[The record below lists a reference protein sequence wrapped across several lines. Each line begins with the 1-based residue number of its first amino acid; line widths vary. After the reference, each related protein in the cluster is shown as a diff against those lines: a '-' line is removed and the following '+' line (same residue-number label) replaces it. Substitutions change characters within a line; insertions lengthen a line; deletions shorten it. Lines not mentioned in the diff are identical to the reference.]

1 MFVLLVINAAIYVHY
16 INGVIRDASRCDSF
30 LSLRILKEFK
40 SVYIRVT
47 SFTENSPCHRKQITA
62 TKRRSARAG
71 RTFTFTRYCD
81 KSFVFLNRSD
91 QYWKDKVIG
100 KFKLAR
106 IGLPLSY
113 DITL

>member
-47 SFTENSPCHRKQITA
+47 SFTENSPCHTKQITA
-62 TKRRSARAG
+62 TNRRSARAG
-71 RTFTFTRYCD
+71 RTLNLHTTVINLSFT
-81 KSFVFLNRSD
+81 
-91 QYWKDKVIG
+91 
-100 KFKLAR
+100 
-106 IGLPLSY
+106 
-113 DITL
+113 

>member
-16 INGVIRDASRCDSF
+16 QNGVIREC
-30 LSLRILKEFK
+30 K
-40 SVYIRVT
+40 S
-47 SFTENSPCHRKQITA
+47 
-62 TKRRSARAG
+62 
-71 RTFTFTRYCD
+71 
-81 KSFVFLNRSD
+81 LNRSD

>member
-1 MFVLLVINAAIYVHY
+1 MFTIKMGLYAN
-16 INGVIRDASRCDSF
+16 ASRCDSF

-81 KSFVFLNRSD
+81 KSFVFLNGSD